1 VYKFFTLLSILIT
14 STAIAGE
21 QRFVT
26 DQLEI
31 TLRSGE
37 STQYQILR
45 MLPSGTPVEVLQVN
59 PESGYSQIRTA
70 DGAEGWVISRYLDP
84 RPSARQRL
92 AAADKEV
99 TRLKRLSTDLKA
111 KYTRLLQEKNQLA
124 SRLKK
129 FSGDKQQLDHELQR
143 IKKTSANAL
152 ALDQENKTL
161 KTKLQQL
168 ETEFQLTRQ
177 ENKTLND
184 RSDRD
189 WFMTGAGVIL
199 LGMLIGLIIPKIRW
213 RRKSNWSSL

>member
-1 VYKFFTLLSILIT
+1 VYKLFLLLSILIT
-14 STAIAGE
+14 TTVVAGE

-45 MLPSGTPVEVLQVN
+45 MLPSGTPVEVLQSN
-59 PESGYSQIRTA
+59 PESGYSQVRAA
-70 DGAEGWVISRYLDP
+70 DGTEGWVISRYLDP
-84 RPSARQRL
+84 RPSARKRL
-92 AAADKEV
+92 ATTEKEV
-99 TRLKRLSTDLKA
+99 TRLKQLSTDLNA
-111 KYTRLLQEKNQLA
+111 KYNRLLQEKNQLA

-129 FSGDKQQLDHELQR
+129 FSGDNQQLDRELQR
-143 IKKTSANAL
+143 IKKTSASAL

>member
-1 VYKFFTLLSILIT
+1 MYKFFTLLSILIT